1 MDEAVKQISKFLD
14 RPQFSSEE
22 NMSMKE
28 KVVII
33 TGAAAGIGAA
43 TAKLFAGNGA
53 HLSLIDIDAE
63 GLKKVETTAG
73 L

>member
-1 MDEAVKQISKFLD
+1 LDKAVKQISKFLD

-43 TAKLFAGNGA
+43 TAKLFA
-53 HLSLIDIDAE
+53 
-63 GLKKVETTAG
+63 
-73 L
+73 